1 MAKEKSKTAKPAS
14 GEKTPET
21 KADAP
26 KTDKPKTG
34 KKSKAKAKYV
44 GQELTIKLSS
54 GKEYTGLCT
63 AERKTNDG
71 DQVFLKIAGAVS
83 RFFSAKDIAK

>member
-1 MAKEKSKTAKPAS
+1 MAKEKSATPA
-14 GEKTPET
+14 GDEKAPET
-21 KADAP
+21 KADEP
-26 KTDKPKTG
+26 KTEKPKTG
-34 KKSKAKAKYV
+34 KKAMGKGKNV
-44 GQELTIKLSS
+44 GKELTVKLAS

-83 RFFSAKDIAK
+83 RFFSAKDIVA